1 MDNPTQA
8 SAATDVDGELA
19 LSDPRGGLS
28 RRTFLATGVA
38 AGVGASLG
46 PLGRSAVAFAD
57 RGFGLTRGDE
67 AILRFLAAAEILEAD
82 LWQQYNELGGIQD
95 SQVPGGSGS
104 PPYVKALEVLDED
117 MSQYIHDNTH
127 DEFIALHVHQRLP
140 GIARRRTGGPRACSA
155 TCRAAKR
162 PAPSRSGGS
171 PT

>member
-1 MDNPTQA
+1 MDNA
-8 SAATDVDGELA
+8 AHGSAVADVDGA
-19 LSDPRGGLS
+19 LTTSDRPGGLS
-28 RRTFLATGVA
+28 RRSFLATGVA

-95 SQVPGGSGS
+95 TQVPGGSGS

-117 MSQYIHDNTH
+117 MSQYIHDNTQ
-127 DEFIALHVHQRLP
+127 DEFSHFTFIN
-140 GIARRRTGGPRACSA
+140 G
-155 TCRAAKR
+155 
-162 PAPSRSGGS
+162 
-171 PT
+171 